1 MKRVNLAAALLATV
15 AATLTVS
22 TAAQAQ
28 GEVVVEGRPTIQ
40 VSYADLNVA
49 SKTGLA
55 TLKGRVRAAATQLCD
70 ANGINLLRER
80 VAAEQCRNDAIEG
93 AREQIAF
100 AANNSGASAVAAA
113 SQAASTIA
121 VSLR

>member
-28 GEVVVEGRPTIQ
+28 GEVVVEARPTIQ

-70 ANGINLLRER
+70 ANSINLLRER
-80 VAAEQCRNDAIEG
+80 AAAEQCRNEAIEG
-93 AREQIAF
+93 ASEQIAF
-100 AANNSGASAVAAA
+100 AANNGGSAVAAA